1 MLAPNTR
8 TLALS
13 PTLVPRAPAPRCQR
27 PPAPRRPPRAPRAAD
42 TERRSWRGQR
52 ALGWAR
58 PMPATGPRRG
68 PQRPGC
74 ERSPAERPAEA
85 VLRPG
90 RPAGALPLLLLLPL
104 LPGGHAGNL
113 TVAVVLPLANTSYP
127 WSWARVGPA
136 VELALAGVRARPDL
150 LPGWTVRT
158 VLGSSENALGVC
170 SDTAAPLAAVDLK
183 WEHSP
188 AVFLGPGCVYAAA
201 PVGRFTAHWRV
212 PLLTAGAPALGF
224 GAKDEYALTTRAG
237 PSHAK
242 LGDLVAA
249 LHRRLGW
256 ERQALVLY
264 AYRPGDDQP
273 CFFVVEGLYMRVRD
287 RLNITVD
294 HLEFAEGDLDHYA
307 LLLRTVRRKGRVIY
321 ICSSPD
327 AFRTLML
334 LAMEAGLS
342 GEDYVF
348 FHLDLFGQSLQ
359 GAHGLAPHRPWERGD
374 GQDISAH
381 QAFQAAKIITYK
393 EPDNPEYLEFLQQL
407 KHLAHEQFN
416 FTMEDGLVNTI
427 PASFHDG
434 LLLYVQAVTETL
446 ARGGT
451 VTDGEAITQRMWNRS
466 FQGVTGYLKMD
477 SNGDRETDFSLWDMH
492 PETGTFRVVLNY
504 NGTSQELVAMPG
516 CKLNWP
522 LGYPPPDIPKCGFD
536 NEDPACNQ
544 DHFSSLE
551 VLALVG
557 SLSLLSILTASFFI
571 CRKMQL
577 EKELASELWRVRW
590 EDVQPSSL
598 ERHLRSAGSRLTL
611 SGRGSNYGSLLTTE
625 GQFQVFAKTAYY
637 KGNLVAVKRVNRK
650 RIELTRKVLFE
661 LKHMRDVQNE
671 HLTRFVG
678 ACTDPPNICILTEY
692 CPRGSLQQDIL
703 ENESITLDWMFRYS
717 LTNDIVK
724 GMLFLHN
731 GAICSHG
738 NLKSSNC
745 VVDGRFV
752 LKITD
757 FGLESFRDPE
767 PEQGHTL
774 YAKKLWTAPEL
785 LRMASPP
792 ARGSQ
797 AGDVYSFGII
807 LQEIA
812 LRRGV
817 FHVEG
822 LDLSPKEI
830 VERVTRGAQPPFRP
844 SLALQSHLEELG
856 QLMQR
861 CWAEEPQ
868 ERPPFQQIRLMLRK
882 FNRESSSNILDNLL
896 SRMEQYANNLEGLV
910 EERTQAY
917 LEERRKAEALL
928 YQILPHS
935 VAEQLKR
942 GETVQA
948 EAFDSVTIYFS
959 DIVGFTALSA
969 ESTPMQVVTLLNDLY
984 TCFDAVIDN
993 FDVYKVETIGDAY
1006 MVVSGLPVRN
1016 GLLHAREVARMALA
1030 LLDAVRSFRIRHRPQ
1045 EELRLRIG
1053 IHTGPVCA
1061 GVVGLKMPRYCL
1073 FGDTVNTASRMES
1086 NGEALKIHLSSET
1099 KAVLEEFGGFELELR
1114 GDVEMKGKGK
1124 VRTYWLLGERGS
1136 STRG

>member
-1 MLAPNTR
+1 MPG
-8 TLALS
+8 
-13 PTLVPRAPAPRCQR
+13 
-27 PPAPRRPPRAPRAAD
+27 PRRPAGSR
-42 TERRSWRGQR
+42 
-52 ALGWAR
+52 
-58 PMPATGPRRG
+58 
-68 PQRPGC
+68 
-74 ERSPAERPAEA
+74 
-85 VLRPG
+85 LRLLLLLLLP
-90 RPAGALPLLLLLPL
+90 PLLLLLR
-104 LPGGHAGNL
+104 GSNAGNL

-136 VELALAGVRARPDL
+136 VELALAQVKARPDL

-183 WEHSP
+183 WEHNP

-224 GAKDEYALTTRAG
+224 GVKDEYALTTRAG
-237 PSHAK
+237 PSYAK
-242 LGDLVAA
+242 LGDFVAA

-256 ERQALVLY
+256 ERQALMLY
-264 AYRPGDDQP
+264 AYRPGDEEH
-273 CFFVVEGLYMRVRD
+273 CFFLVEGLFMRVRD
-287 RLNITVD
+287 RLNITVE
-294 HLEFAEGDLDHYA
+294 HLEFAEDDLSHYTR
-307 LLLRTVRRKGRVIY
+307 LLRTMPRKGRVIY

-334 LAMEAGLS
+334 LALEAGLC

-348 FHLDLFGQSLQ
+348 FHLDIFGQSLQ
-359 GAHGLAPHRPWERGD
+359 GGQGPAPRRPWERGD
-374 GQDISAH
+374 GQDVSAR

-393 EPDNPEYLEFLQQL
+393 DPDNPEYLEFLKQL

-434 LLLYVQAVTETL
+434 LLLYIQAVTETL
-446 ARGGT
+446 AHGGT
-451 VTDGEAITQRMWNRS
+451 VTDGENITQRMWNRS
-466 FQGVTGYLKMD
+466 FQGVTGYLKID
-477 SNGDRETDFSLWDMH
+477 SSGDRETDFSLWDMD
-492 PETGTFRVVLNY
+492 PETGAFRVVLNY
-504 NGTSQELVAMPG
+504 NGTSQELVAVSG
-516 CKLNWP
+516 RKLNWP

-544 DHFSSLE
+544 DHLSTLE

-557 SLSLLSILTASFFI
+557 SLSLLGILIVSFFI
-571 CRKMQL
+571 YRKMQL

-590 EDVQPSSL
+590 EDVEPSSL

-611 SGRGSNYGSLLTTE
+611 SGRGSNYGSLVTTE

-692 CPRGSLQQDIL
+692 CPRGSLQDIL

-757 FGLESFRDPE
+757 YGLESFRDLD

-792 ARGSQ
+792 VRGSQ

-812 LRRGV
+812 LRSGV

-830 VERVTRGAQPPFRP
+830 IERVTRGEQPPFRP

-856 QLMQR
+856 LLMQR
-861 CWAEEPQ
+861 CWAEDPQ
-868 ERPPFQQIRLMLRK
+868 ERPPFQQIRLTLRK
-882 FNRESSSNILDNLL
+882 FNRENSSNILDNLL
-896 SRMEQYANNLEGLV
+896 SRMEQYANNLEELV

-917 LEERRKAEALL
+917 LEEKRKAEALL

-1016 GLLHAREVARMALA
+1016 GRLHACEVARMALA

-1045 EELRLRIG
+1045 EQLRLRIG

>member
-1 MLAPNTR
+1 GLHKCY
-8 TLALS
+8 TLY
-13 PTLVPRAPAPRCQR
+13 CIFI
-27 PPAPRRPPRAPRAAD
+27 
-42 TERRSWRGQR
+42 
-52 ALGWAR
+52 
-58 PMPATGPRRG
+58 
-68 PQRPGC
+68 
-74 ERSPAERPAEA
+74 
-85 VLRPG
+85 
-90 RPAGALPLLLLLPL
+90 
-104 LPGGHAGNL
+104 HAGNL

-256 ERQALVLY
+256 ERRALVLY

-307 LLLRTVRRKGRVIY
+307 LLLRTVRRKGRGEGRSLWRHLISGKISVLRGCFLRPSSKLPVPSISY
-321 ICSSPD
+321 PTMPHSAPLVHPTSAKLCSP
-327 AFRTLML
+327 
-334 LAMEAGLS
+334 
-342 GEDYVF
+342 
-348 FHLDLFGQSLQ
+348 LQ
-359 GAHGLAPHRPWERGD
+359 
-374 GQDISAH
+374 
-381 QAFQAAKIITYK
+381 
-393 EPDNPEYLEFLQQL
+393 
-407 KHLAHEQFN
+407 
-416 FTMEDGLVNTI
+416 VNTI

-446 ARGGT
+446 AHGGT

-466 FQGVTGYLKMD
+466 FQGQGLEVTEIGYLGVPQAGGHEK
-477 SNGDRETDFSLWDMH
+477 
-492 PETGTFRVVLNY
+492 
-504 NGTSQELVAMPG
+504 
-516 CKLNWP
+516 P
-522 LGYPPPDIPKCGFD
+522 LTLP
-536 NEDPACNQ
+536 
-544 DHFSSLE
+544 LR
-551 VLALVG
+551 G
-557 SLSLLSILTASFFI
+557 SLTHACPSLSYVRKLHIFPWASFPI
-571 CRKMQL
+571 SLL

-692 CPRGSLQQDIL
+692 CPRGSLQDIL

-812 LRRGV
+812 LRSGV

-830 VERVTRGAQPPFRP
+830 VERVTRGEQPPFRP

-882 FNRESSSNILDNLL
+882 FNRENSSNILDNLL
-896 SRMEQYANNLEGLV
+896 SRMEQYANNLEELV

-917 LEERRKAEALL
+917 LEEKRKAEALL

-1114 GDVEMKGKGK
+1114 GDIEMKVEKEAPALTIPWSPGRVIFPQAPSQAANPTPIPNPLSFGKWVGVLLPTPRASSFSLQGKGK

>member
-1 MLAPNTR
+1 
-8 TLALS
+8 
-13 PTLVPRAPAPRCQR
+13 
-27 PPAPRRPPRAPRAAD
+27 
-42 TERRSWRGQR
+42 
-52 ALGWAR
+52 
-58 PMPATGPRRG
+58 
-68 PQRPGC
+68 
-74 ERSPAERPAEA
+74 
-85 VLRPG
+85 
-90 RPAGALPLLLLLPL
+90 
-104 LPGGHAGNL
+104 
-113 TVAVVLPLANTSYP
+113 
-127 WSWARVGPA
+127 
-136 VELALAGVRARPDL
+136 
-150 LPGWTVRT
+150 
-158 VLGSSENALGVC
+158 
-170 SDTAAPLAAVDLK
+170 
-183 WEHSP
+183 
-188 AVFLGPGCVYAAA
+188 
-201 PVGRFTAHWRV
+201 
-212 PLLTAGAPALGF
+212 
-224 GAKDEYALTTRAG
+224 
-237 PSHAK
+237 
-242 LGDLVAA
+242 
-249 LHRRLGW
+249 
-256 ERQALVLY
+256 
-264 AYRPGDDQP
+264 
-273 CFFVVEGLYMRVRD
+273 
-287 RLNITVD
+287 
-294 HLEFAEGDLDHYA
+294 
-307 LLLRTVRRKGRVIY
+307 
-321 ICSSPD
+321 
-327 AFRTLML
+327 
-334 LAMEAGLS
+334 
-342 GEDYVF
+342 
-348 FHLDLFGQSLQ
+348 
-359 GAHGLAPHRPWERGD
+359 
-374 GQDISAH
+374 
-381 QAFQAAKIITYK
+381 
-393 EPDNPEYLEFLQQL
+393 
-407 KHLAHEQFN
+407 
-416 FTMEDGLVNTI
+416 
-427 PASFHDG
+427 
-434 LLLYVQAVTETL
+434 
-446 ARGGT
+446 
-451 VTDGEAITQRMWNRS
+451 
-466 FQGVTGYLKMD
+466 
-477 SNGDRETDFSLWDMH
+477 
-492 PETGTFRVVLNY
+492 
-504 NGTSQELVAMPG
+504 
-516 CKLNWP
+516 
-522 LGYPPPDIPKCGFD
+522 
-536 NEDPACNQ
+536 
-544 DHFSSLE
+544 
-551 VLALVG
+551 
-557 SLSLLSILTASFFI
+557 
-571 CRKMQL
+571 MQL

-590 EDVQPSSL
+590 EDLQPSSL
-598 ERHLRSAGSRLTL
+598 ERHLRNAGSRLTL
-611 SGRGSNYGSLLTTE
+611 SG
-625 GQFQVFAKTAYY
+625 
-637 KGNLVAVKRVNRK
+637 
-650 RIELTRKVLFE
+650 
-661 LKHMRDVQNE
+661 MRDVQNE

-692 CPRGSLQQDIL
+692 CPRGSLQDIL

-757 FGLESFRDPE
+757 YGLESFRDPE
-767 PEQGHTL
+767 PDQGHIL

-785 LRMASPP
+785 LRMATPP

-812 LRRGV
+812 LRSGV

-830 VERVTRGAQPPFRP
+830 IERVTRGEQPPFRP

-861 CWAEEPQ
+861 CWAEDPQ

-882 FNRESSSNILDNLL
+882 FNRENSSNILDNLL
-896 SRMEQYANNLEGLV
+896 SRMEQYANNLEELV

-917 LEERRKAEALL
+917 LEEKRKAEALL

-1016 GLLHAREVARMALA
+1016 GKLHAREVARMALA

-1045 EELRLRIG
+1045 EQLRLRIG

-1099 KAVLEEFGGFELELR
+1099 RAVLEEFGGFELELR

>member
-1 MLAPNTR
+1 M
-8 TLALS
+8 
-13 PTLVPRAPAPRCQR
+13 
-27 PPAPRRPPRAPRAAD
+27 
-42 TERRSWRGQR
+42 
-52 ALGWAR
+52 
-58 PMPATGPRRG
+58 
-68 PQRPGC
+68 
-74 ERSPAERPAEA
+74 
-85 VLRPG
+85 LRPG
-90 RPAGALPLLLLLPL
+90 RPAGALPVLLLLPL
-104 LPGGHAGNL
+104 LPMPPGSHAGNL

-256 ERQALVLY
+256 ERRALVLY

-334 LAMEAGLS
+334 LAMEDGLS

-359 GAHGLAPHRPWERGD
+359 GAHGVAPHRPWERGD

-446 ARGGT
+446 AHGGT

-504 NGTSQELVAMPG
+504 NGTSQELVAVPG
-516 CKLNWP
+516 RKLSWP

-544 DHFSSLE
+544 DHFSTLE

-557 SLSLLSILTASFFI
+557 SLSLLSILTVSFFI
-571 CRKMQL
+571 YRKMQL

-661 LKHMRDVQNE
+661 LKHSTVP
-671 HLTRFVG
+671 VG
-678 ACTDPPNICILTEY
+678 ACSRPLHTPWSPQGT
-692 CPRGSLQQDIL
+692 CPTLIAQQDIL

-812 LRRGV
+812 LRSGV

-830 VERVTRGAQPPFRP
+830 VERVTRGEQPPFRP

-882 FNRESSSNILDNLL
+882 FNRENSSNILDNLL
-896 SRMEQYANNLEGLV
+896 SRMEQYANNLEELV

-917 LEERRKAEALL
+917 LEEKRKAEALL

-1114 GDVEMKGKGK
+1114 GDIEMKGKGK

>member
-1 MLAPNTR
+1 
-8 TLALS
+8 
-13 PTLVPRAPAPRCQR
+13 
-27 PPAPRRPPRAPRAAD
+27 
-42 TERRSWRGQR
+42 
-52 ALGWAR
+52 
-58 PMPATGPRRG
+58 MPG
-68 PQRPGC
+68 PQR
-74 ERSPAERPAEA
+74 ST
-85 VLRPG
+85 
-90 RPAGALPLLLLLPL
+90 GARQCLLLFLLLLLR
-104 LPGGHAGNL
+104 GSHARNL

-136 VELALAGVRARPDL
+136 VELALARAQARRDA

-158 VLGSSENALGVC
+158 VLGSSENALGAC

-183 WEHSP
+183 WEHKP

-224 GAKDEYALTTRAG
+224 GSKDEYALTTRSG

-242 LGDLVAA
+242 LGDFVAA

-256 ERQALVLY
+256 ERRALVLY

-294 HLEFAEGDLDHYA
+294 HLEFAEGDRDHYT

-321 ICSSPD
+321 ICSSPE

-334 LAMEAGLS
+334 LALDAGLS

-348 FHLDLFGQSLQ
+348 FHLDIFGQSLQ
-359 GAHGLAPHRPWERGD
+359 GAGAPAARRPWERGD
-374 GQDISAH
+374 GRDVSAR

-393 EPDNPEYLEFLQQL
+393 EPDNPEYLEFLTQL
-407 KHLAHEQFN
+407 KHLALEQFN
-416 FTMEDGLVNTI
+416 FTVEDGLVNII

-434 LLLYVQAVTETL
+434 LLLYLQAVAETL
-446 ARGGT
+446 AQGGT
-451 VTDGEAITQRMWNRS
+451 VTDGENITQRMWNRS
-466 FQGVTGYLKMD
+466 FQGVMGYLKMD
-477 SNGDRETDFSLWDMH
+477 SNGDRDTDFSLWDMD
-492 PETGTFRVVLNY
+492 PETGAFRVALNY
-504 NGTSQELVAMPG
+504 NGTSQELVAVSG
-516 CKLNWP
+516 RKLYWP

-544 DHFSSLE
+544 DHFSTLE
-551 VLALVG
+551 VLAVVG
-557 SLSLLSILTASFFI
+557 SISLLSILTVSFFI
-571 CRKMQL
+571 YRKMHL

-590 EDVQPSSL
+590 EDLQPSSL

-625 GQFQVFAKTAYY
+625 GQFQIFAKTAYY
-637 KGNLVAVKRVNRK
+637 K
-650 RIELTRKVLFE
+650 
-661 LKHMRDVQNE
+661 MRDVQNE

-692 CPRGSLQQDIL
+692 CPRGSLQDIL

-757 FGLESFRDPE
+757 YGLESFRDPE
-767 PEQGHTL
+767 PEQGHTI

-797 AGDVYSFGII
+797 AGDIYSFGII

-812 LRRGV
+812 LRSGV

-830 VERVTRGAQPPFRP
+830 IERVTRGEQPPFRP
-844 SLALQSHLEELG
+844 SLALQSHMEELG

-861 CWAEEPQ
+861 CWAEDPQ
-868 ERPPFQQIRLMLRK
+868 ERPPFQQIRLTLRK
-882 FNRESSSNILDNLL
+882 FNRENSSNILDNLL
-896 SRMEQYANNLEGLV
+896 SRMEQYANNLEELV

-917 LEERRKAEALL
+917 LEEKRKAEALL

-1016 GLLHAREVARMALA
+1016 GRLHAREVARMALA

-1045 EELRLRIG
+1045 EQLRLRIG

-1099 KAVLEEFGGFELELR
+1099 KAVLEEFEGFELELR